1 METTL
6 ALVLRTLK
14 YNDRLL
20 VADLYTELRGRL
32 SVLVALPRGGGGR
45 RTGAHASL
53 FRPLAL
59 LEVQLGGRPGAR
71 LPRVGEARACPP
83 LPSLAADPPKSSVAL
98 FLAEFLCRAL
108 RLPEADAPLFAYLRA
123 SVCWLDAC
131 PSSRVANFH
140 LVFLFGLSR
149 FLGLSPNLDSCRPG
163 HCFDLREGCFLPPS
177 QACGRPH
184 ALSASESALLPLL
197 ARLRF
202 PTMHLLT
209 LSREQRLRC
218 LSLLVEFYRLH
229 LPDFPPLRSMEVLR
243 EVFE

>member
-1 METTL
+1 METIL

-20 VADLYTELRGRL
+20 VADLYTESRGRL
-32 SVLVALPRGGGGR
+32 SVLVALPRGGGR
-45 RTGAHASL
+45 RVGAQAPL

-71 LPRVGEARACPP
+71 LRRVSEARACPP
-83 LPSLAADPPKSSVAL
+83 LPAVATDPPKSSVAL

-131 PSSRVANFH
+131 PSARVANFH
-140 LVFLFGLSR
+140 LVFLLGLSR
-149 FLGLSPNLDSCRPG
+149 FLGLSPNLDECRPG
-163 HCFDLREGCFLPPS
+163 LCFDLQEGCFLPPS
-177 QACGRPH
+177 LAGGRPH

-202 PTMHLLT
+202 PTMHLLA
-209 LSREQRLRC
+209 LSREQRRRC

-229 LPDFPPLRSMEVLR
+229 LPDFPPLRSMEVLW